1 MNTTKTDMK
10 KIKRGDKFTVNNIEH
25 IASTDSH
32 LSGDSTC
39 EEYIVYDEDNEGWFE
54 SDFE

>member
-1 MNTTKTDMK
+1 MNTTKEAMK

-39 EEYIVYDEDNEGWFE
+39 DEYIVYDEDNEGWFE
-54 SDFE
+54 NDFE